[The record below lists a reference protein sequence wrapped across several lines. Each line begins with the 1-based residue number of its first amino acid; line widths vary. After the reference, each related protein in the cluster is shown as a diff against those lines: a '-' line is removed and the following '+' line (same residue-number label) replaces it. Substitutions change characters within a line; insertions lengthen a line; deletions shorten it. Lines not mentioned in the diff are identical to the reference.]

1 MTVHQAPERFGRV
14 LVALQEAYR
23 QPFSELAAALYADA
37 VSELPIATIERAAAD
52 LIKTSKFLPKAAE
65 LRTAARAEL
74 TRTRD
79 TRGPA
84 PQPVALLPGRVA
96 ALRARQ
102 AADPGQQRS
111 VRLWDAWQ
119 VSRRMIADGAATRRE
134 ADDLFSESYRDL
146 MPRAGENDWRY
157 ACDRCRDQGLIRIA
171 RATHLEHAPCSCG
184 AGDHWRK
191 TIARMQ
197 GRPCEN

>member
-119 VSRRMIADGAATRRE
+119 LSRRMIADGAAPRR
-134 ADDLFSESYRDL
+134 AAGAAGAAGPPPRPFSR
-146 MPRAGENDWRY
+146 RA
-157 ACDRCRDQGLIRIA
+157 ASA
-171 RATHLEHAPCSCG
+171 ASATSSIVRSHPLLS
-184 AGDHWRK
+184 R
-191 TIARMQ
+191 T
-197 GRPCEN
+197 